1 MYALLSGCLSVLP
14 SFGTRPKVAGLDV
27 TNADWRHHQNE
38 TRNAARIDRS
48 KPRQRLANGFRVSR
62 PGPA

>member
-14 SFGTRPKVAGLDV
+14 SFGTWPKVAGLDV
-27 TNADWRHHQNE
+27 LNADCRHHRNE
-38 TRNAARIDRS
+38 TDNATRMSEKRRIC
-48 KPRQRLANGFRVSR
+48 RLANGFRVSR